1 LGFWETFLVAL
12 ALAMD
17 ALAVSVGLGICA
29 KGALGGCALR
39 AAAAFGLFQAGM
51 TLGGW
56 GAGLVVTGW
65 VEAVDHWVAAG
76 ILVAIGARMLVE
88 ALRRKTAPSGS
99 SACDEAGA
107 GDRPGDRD
115 ASRGWL
121 LIALAVAT
129 SLDALGAGMGLA
141 MVGTGVWIAA
151 AVIGVVAAVLSAAGV
166 ALAGLLARSAGAAVA
181 RAAEVLGAVVLL
193 GIAVR
198 IALCG

>member
-1 LGFWETFLVAL
+1 MGFWEILLVAL

-17 ALAVSVGLGICA
+17 ALAVSVGLGLRA
-29 KGALGGCALR
+29 KGSLAGRAAR

-51 TLGGW
+51 TLAGW
-56 GAGLVVTGW
+56 GAGQAVTGW

-76 ILVAIGARMLVE
+76 ILVAIGVRMLVG
-88 ALRRKTAPSGS
+88 ALRRKAAPP
-99 SACDEAGA
+99 EADASDADKA
-107 GDRPGDRD
+107 GDKASDKD
-115 ASRGWL
+115 ASRGWP

-141 MVGTGVWIAA
+141 MVGAGVWIAA

-166 ALAGLLARSAGAAVA
+166 ALAGLLAQSAGATVA
-181 RAAEVLGAVVLL
+181 RVAEVLGAVVLL

-198 IALCG
+198 IALGG